1 LHSRPGLLDLA
12 DVEGVGIA
20 ARRQEGAAEIALHR
34 RGVTIAEDVY
44 PLAERLFDVF
54 CGGVVELRKCRL
66 ARVDFD
72 DTAAGS
78 RRLADAIAKL
88 AFPERGP

>member
-1 LHSRPGLLDLA
+1 VSVSQQD
-12 DVEGVGIA
+12 
-20 ARRQEGAAEIALHR
+20 ARKALAEIALHR

-78 RRLADAIAKL
+78 RRLADAIAKS
-88 AFPERGP
+88 AFPACGP